1 MENELFEIMGCPSI
15 WEYPFSYVI
24 KGRKGETSMET
35 LIMDMI
41 EAFKSLSYFGVLL
54 ALTFEFIPAEIVLPL
69 AGYWVYQGDMNLY
82 LTILAGSL
90 GGVTGPLTLYAL
102 GKYGGRPLVLKFGK
116 YFLVKDE
123 QLNKADRF
131 FKRYGGGIAFFG
143 RFVPGIRTAVSL
155 PCGILKMSIWKFI
168 LYTYMAMLPVTSI
181 YVYLGYKLGPKWEQA
196 GAIFSQYANFLL
208 IPIAVIVI
216 WFIMKTQNQKQRQK
230 LSQSITKKAP

>member
-1 MENELFEIMGCPSI
+1 MEH
-15 WEYPFSYVI
+15 PFLYVI
-24 KGRKGETSMET
+24 KVRKGVTSMET

-116 YFLVKDE
+116 YFLIKDE

-131 FKRYGGGIAFFG
+131 FERYGGGIAFFG

-155 PCGILKMSIWKFI
+155 PCGILKMNIWKFI
-168 LYTYMAMLPVTSI
+168 LYTYMAMLPVTSV
-181 YVYLGYKLGPKWEQA
+181 YVYLGFKLGPSWEQA

-208 IPIAVIVI
+208 IPIALIVI
-216 WFIMKTQNQKQRQK
+216 WFIMKTRKQKQREKIKVNQ
-230 LSQSITKKAP
+230 